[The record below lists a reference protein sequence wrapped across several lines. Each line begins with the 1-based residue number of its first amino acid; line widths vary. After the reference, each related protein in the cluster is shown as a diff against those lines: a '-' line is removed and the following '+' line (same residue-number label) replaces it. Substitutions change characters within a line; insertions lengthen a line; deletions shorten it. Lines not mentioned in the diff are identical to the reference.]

1 MKTTTLT
8 IPELILIAGTRA
20 LLGAGLALL
29 ISNRLT
35 VEQRQT
41 AGVVLTAVGVLTTIP
56 LAAEALGKCVE
67 SGKSRS
73 ARDS

>member
-35 VEQRQT
+35 AEQRQT
-41 AGVVLTAVGVLTTIP
+41 AGVVLTAVGILTTFP
-56 LAAEALGKCVE
+56 LAAEAFGKYAT
-67 SGKSRS
+67 K
-73 ARDS
+73 

>member
-1 MKTTTLT
+1 MKTTTLS

-35 VEQRQT
+35 AEQRKT
-41 AGVVLTAVGVLTTIP
+41 AGVVLTAVGVLTTFP
-56 LAAEALGKCVE
+56 LAAEAFGKCAA
-67 SGKSRS
+67 K
-73 ARDS
+73 